1 VLLCLVER
9 AGHLVTKAEIHRRVW
24 QQAAVVEDTPTQSI
38 ADLRRALGD
47 VPDARALLEAVRIG

>member
-1 VLLCLVER
+1 
-9 AGHLVTKAEIHRRVW
+9 
-24 QQAAVVEDTPTQSI
+24 VVEDTPTQSI